1 MSEWSSAMFIDGLPA
16 TLEDLAHQALV
27 NYGAYTSFRVENG
40 AVRGLDLHLQ
50 RLDEAAVHL
59 FGESPGQ
66 VEFRRLLAL
75 SAGGRDKAWMRVSLF
90 SPEISHRNPSF
101 VGRPRVMTVVSPAP
115 PPLAARMRVTA
126 VPHGRET
133 PHLKHVATFGQTRV
147 RRAARAAGFDDALF
161 VDDKGYVSE
170 GVTWNIGFL
179 SGDTVI
185 WPQAPMLAG
194 VAQAL
199 VDGGLPA
206 VGLSSERR
214 PVRLADLHSFDGA
227 FICNSATPV
236 CPVSA
241 IDSTVYAIDVERI
254 DRLAAAYAA
263 AAPQPIQAPG

>member
-1 MSEWSSAMFIDGLPA
+1 MDILIDGLPA
-16 TLEDLAHQALV
+16 TRDDLAHMALA
-27 NYGAYTSFRVENG
+27 NYGAYTSFRVEDG
-40 AVRGLDLHLQ
+40 GVRGLDLHLQ
-50 RLDEAAVHL
+50 RLARQAIEL
-59 FGESPGQ
+59 FGKAPADGL
-66 VEFRRLLAL
+66 FRDLMRSALA
-75 SAGGRDKAWMRVSLF
+75 GRRDAWLRISLF
-90 SPEISHRNPSF
+90 SRHITHRDASWVGAPS
-101 VGRPRVMTVVSPAP
+101 VMIAVADPP
-115 PPLAARMRVTA
+115 PPLAGPLRLQVQTYAREA
-126 VPHGRET
+126 PE
-133 PHLKHVATFGQTRV
+133 LKHVATFGQTRV

-241 IDSTVYAIDVERI
+241 IDSTVYAIDVDRI